1 MSSHPKREE
10 KSGSRERI
18 DSSDDQAADESSGSS
33 KAELIRQK
41 LKVVVHYAVI
51 GFAPIV
57 AVIALTIAVIAVT
70 GNRSSQTQLGEL
82 TARLD
87 SANAS
92 LSASKSEVERTH
104 IALSQ
109 LKAQQEDAHKKQEE
123 LVEKIVQDI
132 TRLQVKMKISPTLEE
147 QLHQPASASVAA
159 PVVSNAPVAANAP
172 AAAPVAVE
180 EKPIPQL
187 KAIREAIEKFNK
199 K

>member
-10 KSGSRERI
+10 KSGSRERV

-33 KAELIRQK
+33 KAELIRQR
-41 LKVVVHYAVI
+41 LRVVVHYAVI

-70 GNRSSQTQLGEL
+70 GNRSSQTQFGEL

-92 LSASKSEVERTH
+92 LSASKSEVERIH
-104 IALSQ
+104 VALSQ

-132 TRLQVKMKISPTLEE
+132 TRLQAKMKISPTLEE

-172 AAAPVAVE
+172 AAAPAAVE
-180 EKPIPQL
+180 KNQL
-187 KAIREAIEKFNK
+187 PS
-199 K
+199 